1 MGWSW
6 GRKLMMLGG
15 FSVVGFFMPQLLL
28 QSRINSRQ
36 DEIRKAMPDAL
47 DLLTICVQAGLGFD
61 AAMNKVAEKWDDEL
75 ADEFDKVLREI
86 RLGKV
91 RREALRNMSDRIG
104 ISEMTS
110 FVAAII
116 QSEQLGVS
124 MAKVLRIQ
132 SDQMR
137 TRRRQIAEEKAQ
149 QAPVKMLFPMALL
162 IFPSLLIILLG
173 PAGLQLKNSALAGMF
188 GG

>member
-1 MGWSW
+1 M
-6 GRKLMMLGG
+6 RRRL
-15 FSVVGFFMPQLLL
+15 
-28 QSRINSRQ
+28 ND
-36 DEIRKAMPDAL
+36 DEING
-47 DLLTICVQAGLGFD
+47 I
-61 AAMNKVAEKWDDEL
+61 
-75 ADEFDKVLREI
+75 
-86 RLGKV
+86 
-91 RREALRNMSDRIG
+91 IG
-104 ISEMTS
+104 
-110 FVAAII
+110 AII

-137 TRRRQIAEEKAQ
+137 TRRRQRAEEKAQ

-173 PAGLQLKNSALAGMF
+173 PAGLQLKDSALAGMF